1 MLSNGQKSILLGDG
15 GQILGGCI
23 PPGFAAL
30 LIHRQLYYVYIVY
43 LIQLHLVH
51 TVGVYLHNAFIRN
64 CNFAVNFHVKNMGM
78 LCDFS
83 SIHQSW
89 Q

>member
-1 MLSNGQKSILLGDG
+1 MQ
-15 GQILGGCI
+15 QGCDVSVTRVI
-23 PPGFAAL
+23 

-78 LCDFS
+78 LCDFP
-83 SIHQSW
+83 SIHQS
-89 Q
+89 